1 MKDMLI
7 QLENNEAVLL
17 MYLAGE
23 LPAEERAQVELLL
36 SRDKGM
42 RATYE
47 ELRADEN
54 AASEALK
61 ADATSMPLHSA
72 RCVNQ
77 TIKAMRQWQES
88 PPAPRFVLP
97 QDETRLLLPWWS
109 YPLTAAASV
118 LIAAAVF
125 FANIE
130 PASLPAP
137 PNRVMAGVSV
147 PDVLFSPAMAD
158 FGLSSADAYA
168 LAEDLAASFDES
180 SHVLSDAET
189 QTGVVAA
196 KREVASLE
204 ALSQDA
210 FASVDWQW

>member
-7 QLENNEAVLL
+7 HLENNEAVLL

-23 LPAEERAQVELLL
+23 LPPAERAQVQLLL

-47 ELRADEN
+47 ELRADEK
-54 AASEALK
+54 AADETLT
-61 ADATSMPLHSA
+61 ADAASMPLHKE
-72 RCVNQ
+72 RCVSQ

-88 PPAPRFVLP
+88 PPQRRFVVP
-97 QDETRLLLPWWS
+97 QDEKRLLLPWWS
-109 YPLTAAASV
+109 YPLAAAASV
-118 LIAAAVF
+118 LVAAAVF

-130 PASLPAP
+130 PPSLSAPPRQAMASL
-137 PNRVMAGVSV
+137 SI
-147 PDVLFSPAMAD
+147 PDLLSSQSMAD
-158 FGLSSADAYA
+158 FRLSSADAYA

-180 SHVLSDAET
+180 YHVLSDAQT
-189 QTGVVAA
+189 PTGVVAA